1 MKAETAD
8 YLAKARA
15 TLADAQQIAALPL
28 PHIAAREAYLAVF
41 HAAEAYIF
49 EHTGKVAKTHRGVR
63 SEFARLARAEPRI
76 GRDLVTFLGT
86 AYQFG
91 RAPTTLL
98 ARPPRRSHP
107 PKPLPPLPLRCAL
120 STPSANCCHRVSHRR
135 PGHAHSGRFRQ
146 CAYLTSF
153 VAKLG
158 RCKGALF

>member
-63 SEFARLARAEPRI
+63 SEFARLAKAESRI
-76 GRDLVTFLGT
+76 PRDLITFLGA
-86 AYQFG
+86 AYQFKTRADYAVG
-91 RAPTTLL
+91 AAAAPITSPEAAAAIASTKRFIETITQLLPPRAP
-98 ARPPRRSHP
+98 PPNGSR
-107 PKPLPPLPLRCAL
+107 
-120 STPSANCCHRVSHRR
+120 T
-135 PGHAHSGRFRQ
+135 
-146 CAYLTSF
+146 
-153 VAKLG
+153 
-158 RCKGALF
+158 

>member
-86 AYQFG
+86 AYQFKT
-91 RAPTTLL
+91 RADYAVGSTAAPITSAEAAAAIATTMRLIDTISQL
-98 ARPPRRSHP
+98 
-107 PKPLPPLPLRCAL
+107 LPPGIAPPTGPCAQ
-120 STPSANCCHRVSHRR
+120 R
-135 PGHAHSGRFRQ
+135 
-146 CAYLTSF
+146 
-153 VAKLG
+153 
-158 RCKGALF
+158 